1 MKVAFISPRYY
12 PNVAGGGEVSL
23 KLLAENLSEHDS
35 IDKVSVFSFDGTSLE
50 TINGVTVHRLGNA
63 FELPEY
69 SNPVCY
75 SKLKGVLSEYD
86 LVHSYNMEYHPAAGA
101 LAERLSIPAV
111 ATLNSYTYL
120 PKREMGMETTTKEL
134 LYEKVFLPFTGRI
147 LIKYIEK
154 IDKFITLSEAS
165 KQIYDSQR
173 GPYHDITVIP
183 NLIDTE
189 LSAYRDYSPD
199 GEETILYVGSLK
211 KIKGVRYLIEALA
224 HLPSRF
230 RLRIVGDGP
239 EMDNLVRLANSRNL
253 DSRIDFVG
261 SIPYRLIDE
270 QYERAD
276 IFVHPGVWVEPFGRT
291 IVEAIQSGLP
301 VVTTNIGGPSEIV
314 SIPELRCEPRDPSSL
329 AASIEWASEHSDEVI
344 KDLQQTVE
352 SRYAPSVVVPRV
364 VDLYADACA
373 NYSSG
378 PSHSGG
384 RLVKN

>member
-12 PNVAGGGEVSL
+12 PNVTGGGEVSL
-23 KLLAENLSEHDS
+23 KLLAEGLNEHDS
-35 IDKVSVFSFDGTSLE
+35 IDKVSVFCFDGLSLD
-50 TINGVTVHRLGNA
+50 TINGITVHRLGNC

-69 SNPVCY
+69 SNPICY
-75 SKLKGVLSEYD
+75 SRLKDVLSGYD

-101 LAERLSIPAV
+101 LADRLSIPAV

-134 LYEKVFLPFTGRI
+134 LYEKVFLPSTGRI

-165 KQIYDSQR
+165 KQVYDRQR
-173 GPYHDITVIP
+173 ASYRDITVIP

-189 LSAYRDYSPD
+189 LSTHCEYSPD
-199 GEETILYVGSLK
+199 GEVTILYVGSLK

-224 HLPSRF
+224 HLPSHF

-239 EMDNLVRLANSRNL
+239 EMDTLVRLANDRNL
-253 DSRIDFVG
+253 DSRIDFMG
-261 SIPYRLIDE
+261 SIPYKLIDE

-276 IFVHPGVWVEPFGRT
+276 IFAHPGVWIEPFGRT

-301 VVTTNIGGPSEIV
+301 VVATDLGGPSEIIP
-314 SIPELRCEPRDPSSL
+314 IPELVCEPRDPSSL
-329 AASIEWASEHSDEVI
+329 AASIRWANDHSDDVVGE
-344 KDLQQTVE
+344 LQRTVE
-352 SRYAPSVVVPRV
+352 SRYAPSVVVPKV

-373 NYSSG
+373 G
-378 PSHSGG
+378 Q
-384 RLVKN
+384 

>member
-23 KLLAENLSEHDS
+23 KLLAEGLNEHDS
-35 IDKVSVFSFDGTSLE
+35 IEKVSVFCFDGLSLD
-50 TINGVTVHRLGNA
+50 TINGVAVHRLGNS

-75 SKLKGVLSEYD
+75 SRLKDVLSHYD

-101 LAERLSIPAV
+101 LADHLSIPAV

-120 PKREMGMETTTKEL
+120 PKRKMGMETTTKEL

-173 GPYHDITVIP
+173 DSYRDITVIP

-189 LSAYRDYSPD
+189 LSTYNDYSPD
-199 GEETILYVGSLK
+199 GEVTILYVGSLK
-211 KIKGVRYLIEALA
+211 KIKGVRYLIEALT

-239 EMDNLVRLANSRNL
+239 EMDNLVRLATDRNL
-253 DSRIDFVG
+253 TSRIDFVG
-261 SIPYRLIDE
+261 SIPYGLIDE

-276 IFVHPGVWVEPFGRT
+276 IFAHPGVWVEPFGRT
-291 IVEAIQSGLP
+291 VVEAIQSGLP
-301 VVTTNIGGPSEIV
+301 VVATDLGGPSEIV
-314 SIPELRCEPRDPSSL
+314 SVPELLCEPRDPSGL
-329 AASIEWASEHSDEVI
+329 ATSIQWASEHHDVVDE
-344 KDLQQTVE
+344 LQRTVE
-352 SRYAPSVVVPRV
+352 SRYAPSVVVPKV
-364 VDLYADACA
+364 ADLYANACA
-373 NYSSG
+373 
-378 PSHSGG
+378 G
-384 RLVKN
+384 R